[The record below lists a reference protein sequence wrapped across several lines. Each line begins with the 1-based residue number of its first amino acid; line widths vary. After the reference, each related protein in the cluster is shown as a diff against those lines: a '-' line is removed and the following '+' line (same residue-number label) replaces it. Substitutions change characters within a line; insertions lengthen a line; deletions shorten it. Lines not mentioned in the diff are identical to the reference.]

1 MLMQRLI
8 TALVLI
14 PCVVM
19 ALFFLPLPYFSAVII
34 LVCGLAMWEWTQ
46 FLGIKRPNM
55 RGLCALIGM
64 IVLAVMTYFIPFSWF
79 NNLIVYS
86 LELALVWWLVALI
99 LVITYPK
106 TARIWQ
112 NSVLLKSVFGFCTIF
127 PFFTSLLALRSL
139 LYIFNPYIGAF
150 WVLYVLVL
158 VWATDSGAYFAGR
171 FFGKHKLAPHVSPGK
186 TVEGFIGGVLTSVI
200 IATIVMLIWGSA
212 GSFRSIMVASI
223 VAILASVLGDLT
235 ESMFKRAAGIKDS
248 GHLIPGHGG
257 VLDRIDSITAAMP
270 VFVGLLFAVLV

>member
-1 MLMQRLI
+1 MQRLI